1 MKIIGTLLSALGALV
16 LAWRVKTILDML
28 VLAQHANDIN
38 FRNLS
43 DAINRV
49 GNAPQGVIVGMNEQ
63 VEMQQKR
70 GIWLLVIGFSLI
82 AIGSILNAISLM
94 IE

>member
-1 MKIIGTLLSALGALV
+1 
-16 LAWRVKTILDML
+16 ML

-43 DAINRV
+43 AAINRV
-49 GNAPQGVIVGMNEQ
+49 GNASQGIIVGMNEQ